1 MGAPHS
7 AGMHNTSMAP
17 IGRTLWAIWCALL
30 ALTLLWD
37 WSGLDVSAMHLIG
50 SADGFALRD
59 HWLLERWLHDR
70 ARTLGTLVFVA
81 LWVWALW
88 PASTHPRWRTDRLWI
103 AILVTLNLMAVN
115 LIKNNSL
122 TSCPWDM
129 ALWGGRAE
137 VVSHWRW
144 GVSDGG
150 PGRCFPGG
158 HASAALAFAPW
169 VLALWWPTP
178 GGHTPS
184 PRAARWALGL
194 WLVAV
199 LVTGGTQTLRGAHYP
214 SHTAWTAIICCGIT
228 LLGWSLWQWR
238 QQRRVGR

>member
-1 MGAPHS
+1 MLWWAWW
-7 AGMHNTSMAP
+7 
-17 IGRTLWAIWCALL
+17 TLLT
-30 ALTLLWD
+30 LTLLWD
-37 WSGLDVSAMHLIG
+37 WSGLDVNAMHLIG
-50 SADGFALRD
+50 SAEGFALRD
-59 HWLLERWLHDR
+59 HWLLEHWLHDR
-70 ARTLGTLVFVA
+70 ARTLGTVVFVG
-81 LWVWALW
+81 LWVWSLW
-88 PASTHPRWRTDRLWI
+88 PAATRPRWRTDRLWI
-103 AILVTLNLMAVN
+103 ATLVTLNLMAVN

-129 ALWGGRAE
+129 TLWGGRAE

-169 VLALWWPTP
+169 VLALWWPIP

-184 PRAARWALGL
+184 LRAARWALGL
-194 WLVAV
+194 WLFAV

-238 QQRRVGR
+238 QQRRLGR